1 MTSMTNDPRKKYQ
14 TKDFP
19 EQSQPYPGMQRDM
32 LPIPDCGENSYV
44 GHERLSGKKAL
55 ITGGDS
61 GIGRAVAIAY
71 AREGADV
78 AIAYLPAEQA
88 DAEEVEKQIT
98 AAGRKSVQIPVDLTK
113 EDETKL
119 MVQTATDAL
128 GGLDIVVMV
137 AGMQQAVT
145 DITDISTKQLTDT
158 FTTNVFSMFWTV
170 QTALPNLHPGAS
182 IITTTSIQAYSPSPN
197 LLDYASTKAAIH
209 NFSQGLSR
217 QLGDKGIR
225 VNTVAPGPIWTALQV
240 SGGQPT
246 SALPSFGQQTSL
258 GRAGQ
263 PAELAGTYVYLASD
277 DASYVTGQC
286 YGVTGGGLTN

>member
-44 GHERLSGKKAL
+44 GHKRLSGKKAL

-98 AAGRKSVQIPVDLTK
+98 AAGRRSVQIPVDLTK

-145 DITDISTKQLTDT
+145 DINDISTKQLTDT